1 MSLNSAC
8 CVCVWYFCGSGFFV
22 FLLMLLLDG
31 LVLQLC
37 SGGSSLYGVL
47 VWFKC

>member
-1 MSLNSAC
+1 MVLGNF
-8 CVCVWYFCGSGFFV
+8 VVLFLV

-31 LVLQLC
+31 LVLQLR

-47 VWFKC
+47 AWFKC